1 MYRAMQIGVII
12 FRIILSAQLWEVH
25 QLSLL

>member
-1 MYRAMQIGVII
+1 MQIGVII

-25 QLSLL
+25 